1 MKKIEI
7 LDLEDEIATLEIS
20 VSLLMV
26 VKDGIKGYLY
36 NNEEIIDDAIYSV
49 LNIQRDALDRLRN
62 KYQELIMEVPNAKY

>member
-49 LNIQRDALDRLRN
+49 LNIQQDALDRLRN
-62 KYQELIMEVPNAKY
+62 KYQELITEVPNAKY

>member
-7 LDLEDEIATLEIS
+7 RDLEDEIATLEIS

-49 LNIQRDALDRLRN
+49 LNIQQDALDRLRN
-62 KYQELIMEVPNAKY
+62 KYQELIMEVYNAKY

>member
-7 LDLEDEIATLEIS
+7 LDLEDEIITLEMSI
-20 VSLLMV
+20 SLLMV

-36 NNEEIIDDAIYSV
+36 NNEETIDESLYSV

>member
-7 LDLEDEIATLEIS
+7 RDLEDEIATLEMSI
-20 VSLLMV
+20 SLLMV

-49 LNIQRDALDRLRN
+49 LNIQQDALDRLRN
-62 KYQELIMEVPNAKY
+62 KYQELIMEVSNAKY

>member
-26 VKDGIKGYLY
+26 VKDGRKGYLY

-49 LNIQRDALDRLRN
+49 LNIQQDALDRLRN
-62 KYQELIMEVPNAKY
+62 KYQELIMEVYNAKY

>member
-7 LDLEDEIATLEIS
+7 LDLEDEITTLEIS

-36 NNEEIIDDAIYSV
+36 NNEETIDEALYSV

>member
-7 LDLEDEIATLEIS
+7 LDLEDEIITLKMSI
-20 VSLLMV
+20 SLLMV

-36 NNEEIIDDAIYSV
+36 NNEETIDVALYSV

>member
-7 LDLEDEIATLEIS
+7 RDLEDEIITLEMSI
-20 VSLLMV
+20 SLLMV

-36 NNEEIIDDAIYSV
+36 NNEETIDEALYSV

-62 KYQELIMEVPNAKY
+62 KYQELIMEVYNAKY

>member
-7 LDLEDEIATLEIS
+7 RDLEDEIITLEMS
-20 VSLLMV
+20 VSLLTV
-26 VKDGIKGYLY
+26 VNEGIKGYLY

-49 LNIQRDALDRLRN
+49 LNIQLDALDRLRN

>member
-36 NNEEIIDDAIYSV
+36 SNEEIIDDAIYSV
-49 LNIQRDALDRLRN
+49 LNIQQDALDRLRN
-62 KYQELIMEVPNAKY
+62 KYQELIMEVYNAKY

>member
-7 LDLEDEIATLEIS
+7 LDLEDEIATLKMSI
-20 VSLLMV
+20 SLLMV

-36 NNEEIIDDAIYSV
+36 NNEETIDEALYSA
-49 LNIQRDALDRLRN
+49 LNIQRDALDHLRN

>member
-7 LDLEDEIATLEIS
+7 LDLEDEIATLEMS
-20 VSLLMV
+20 VSLLTV

>member
-7 LDLEDEIATLEIS
+7 LDLEDEIITLKMSI
-20 VSLLMV
+20 SLLMV
-26 VKDGIKGYLY
+26 VKGGIKGYLY
-36 NNEEIIDDAIYSV
+36 NNEETIDEALYSV

>member
-49 LNIQRDALDRLRN
+49 LNIQQDALDRLRN
-62 KYQELIMEVPNAKY
+62 KYQELIMEVSNAKY

>member
-7 LDLEDEIATLEIS
+7 LDLEDEIITLKMSI
-20 VSLLMV
+20 SLLMV

-36 NNEEIIDDAIYSV
+36 NNDETIDEALYSV

>member
-7 LDLEDEIATLEIS
+7 RDLEDEIITLEMSI
-20 VSLLMV
+20 SLLMV

-36 NNEEIIDDAIYSV
+36 NNEETIDE
-49 LNIQRDALDRLRN
+49 ALYRLRN

>member
-7 LDLEDEIATLEIS
+7 LDLEDEIITLKMSI
-20 VSLLMV
+20 SLLMV

-36 NNEEIIDDAIYSV
+36 NNEETIDEALCSV

>member
-1 MKKIEI
+1 MKKIQI

-62 KYQELIMEVPNAKY
+62 KYQELITEVPNAKY

>member
-7 LDLEDEIATLEIS
+7 LDLEDEIITLEMSI
-20 VSLLMV
+20 SLLMV

-36 NNEEIIDDAIYSV
+36 NNDETIDEALYSV

>member
-7 LDLEDEIATLEIS
+7 LDLEDEIITLKMSI
-20 VSLLMV
+20 SLLMV

-36 NNEEIIDDAIYSV
+36 NNEETIDEALYSV

-62 KYQELIMEVPNAKY
+62 KYQDLIMEVPNAKY

>member
-7 LDLEDEIATLEIS
+7 LDLEDEIITLKMSI
-20 VSLLMV
+20 SLLMV

-36 NNEEIIDDAIYSV
+36 NNEETIDETLYSV

>member
-7 LDLEDEIATLEIS
+7 LDLEDEIITLKMSI
-20 VSLLMV
+20 SLLMV

-36 NNEEIIDDAIYSV
+36 NNEETIDEALYSV

-62 KYQELIMEVPNAKY
+62 KYQELIM

>member
-1 MKKIEI
+1 MKKFEI
-7 LDLEDEIATLEIS
+7 HDLEDEIATLEMS

-26 VKDGIKGYLY
+26 VKDGVKGYLY

-62 KYQELIMEVPNAKY
+62 KYQELITEVPNAKY

>member
-7 LDLEDEIATLEIS
+7 LDLEDEIITLKMSI
-20 VSLLMV
+20 SLLMV

-36 NNEEIIDDAIYSV
+36 NNEETIDEALYSV

-62 KYQELIMEVPNAKY
+62 KYKELIMEVPNAKY

>member
-7 LDLEDEIATLEIS
+7 LDLEDEIITLKMSI
-20 VSLLMV
+20 SLLMV

-36 NNEEIIDDAIYSV
+36 NNEETIDEALYSV
-49 LNIQRDALDRLRN
+49 LNIKRDALDRLRN

>member
-7 LDLEDEIATLEIS
+7 LDLEDEIITLKMSI
-20 VSLLMV
+20 SLLMV

-36 NNEEIIDDAIYSV
+36 NNEETIDDAIYSV
-49 LNIQRDALDRLRN
+49 LNIQWDALDRLRN

>member
-7 LDLEDEIATLEIS
+7 LDLEDEIITLKMSI
-20 VSLLMV
+20 SLLMV

-49 LNIQRDALDRLRN
+49 LNIQQDALDRLRN
-62 KYQELIMEVPNAKY
+62 KYQELIMELYNAKY

>member
-7 LDLEDEIATLEIS
+7 LDLEDEIITLKMSI
-20 VSLLMV
+20 SLLMV

-36 NNEEIIDDAIYSV
+36 NNEETIDEALYLV
-49 LNIQRDALDRLRN
+49 LNIQRDARDRLSN

>member
-1 MKKIEI
+1 MKKLEI
-7 LDLEDEIATLEIS
+7 LDLEDEIAPLEIS

-49 LNIQRDALDRLRN
+49 LNIQQDALDRLRN
-62 KYQELIMEVPNAKY
+62 KYQELIMEVYNAKY

>member
-7 LDLEDEIATLEIS
+7 LDLEDEIITLKMSI
-20 VSLLMV
+20 SLLMV

-36 NNEEIIDDAIYSV
+36 NNEETIDEALYSV
-49 LNIQRDALDRLRN
+49 LHIQRDALDRLRN